1 MRSANP
7 SGRSSSRRPRSRP
20 GRRPL
25 PSRRPGPRFP
35 SLRFRSPWCRPVRE
49 RGRGPAASVGRLR
62 DADRGPEVRPSRHGA
77 RSGGAPA
84 RVLPGPGRRVRRHV
98 AGRVPVRV
106 RPRRCRNRA
115 VPAGSTRWRTTTSWD
130 AWVPTP
136 PAWWSS
142 TSSCPAASSS
152 TPTATGPAI
161 SRSGGSGCIASARGC
176 GRRAELLHHRRFG
189 ALVPACHRC
198 ARRPVTLDAAAT
210 SLGVAIEF
218 HDEDA
223 APAPRVAW
231 TLLLLGETVG
241 PLAIIG
247 ASAALGVLWRPAM
260 ALAFAQFALL
270 LLARV
275 PTERGR
281 APRELARRSPTSS
294 WRDCAAVGT
303 RRRSS
308 SRSAA
313 RSRSAS
319 HRSRCRTPSRPRR

>member
-84 RVLPGPGRRVRRHV
+84 RVLPGSGRRVRRHV
-98 AGRVPVRV
+98 AGRVPVRLRPRRAAAGLYLRLLRGGGRRRAGTPGCRRLRPGGPRRRAV
-106 RPRRCRNRA
+106 RPR
-115 VPAGSTRWRTTTSWD
+115 
-130 AWVPTP
+130 
-136 PAWWSS
+136 
-142 TSSCPAASSS
+142 SSS

-161 SRSGGSGCIASARGC
+161 SRSGGSGCIASARGVGVEPSSC
-176 GRRAELLHHRRFG
+176 TTGVSVRSSRRA
-189 ALVPACHRC
+189 
-198 ARRPVTLDAAAT
+198 T
-210 SLGVAIEF
+210 
-218 HDEDA
+218 A
-223 APAPRVAW
+223 APAGRSLSTPRPRRSVSRSNSTTRTRRRRPASR

-270 LLARV
+270 LWLAFRPNV
-275 PTERGR
+275 VGR
-281 APRELARRSPTSS
+281 LGSRLKIADVELARLRGRWNT
-294 WRDCAAVGT
+294 AAVVFTFGC
-303 RRRSS
+303 
-308 SRSAA
+308 A
-313 RSRSAS
+313 RSCSAS